1 MSKNKLTFIKGIA
14 HYKAIL
20 FYKFALISIVL
31 ASIAIN
37 QASLFLL
44 SQF

>member
-1 MSKNKLTFIKGIA
+1 MSKNKLTFIKGIT

-20 FYKFALISIVL
+20 FYKFALTSIFQT
-31 ASIAIN
+31 SIAIN